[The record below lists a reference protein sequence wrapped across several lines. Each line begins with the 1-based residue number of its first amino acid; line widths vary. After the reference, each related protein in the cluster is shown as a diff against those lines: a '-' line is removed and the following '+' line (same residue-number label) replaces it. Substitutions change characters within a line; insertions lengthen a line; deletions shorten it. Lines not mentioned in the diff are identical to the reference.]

1 MKRVLLFISITV
13 LVAAFTWALNAT
25 AQLSSDIPQSP
36 YLPKP
41 FPPKLYP
48 VSLTIDEWSLK
59 INYLE
64 YVKNSLRKSDLP
76 SKEVALITDS
86 ILIPFQAT
94 ITSQVQ
100 AQLAK
105 ENAAQQK
112 KDTTKPKKQ

>member
-1 MKRVLLFISITV
+1 MKRILLFLATVV
-13 LVAAFTWALNAT
+13 LVSVITLVLK
-25 AQLSSDIPQSP
+25 AQSSHQMDISYKPQ
-36 YLPKP
+36 
-41 FPPKLYP
+41 PPKLYP

-112 KDTTKPKKQ
+112 KDSIVKPKKH

>member
-1 MKRVLLFISITV
+1 MKRPLLFIGTIALVSVITMH
-13 LVAAFTWALNAT
+13 LQAEYKKEHK
-25 AQLSSDIPQSP
+25 Q
-36 YLPKP
+36 
-41 FPPKLYP
+41 PPKLYP

-94 ITSQVQ
+94 ISQQ
-100 AQLAK
+100 IQSQLAQEK
-105 ENAAQQK
+105 AAQQK
-112 KDTTKPKKQ
+112 KDTTKPETKKHK